1 VSGTE
6 RAPLPVALAR
16 RLMGLFPLEP
26 DPRTTSFYVAS
37 LGKEGLPPDAVERL
51 LAESQNTYDDEKELP
66 FLDLYYRYPVRGL
79 LAGKTL
85 LDIGCSVGGRSV
97 RLAETLGVPRVYGL
111 DILPEDIEVAN
122 RFAASRGVPGD
133 FRAGRG
139 EEMPFESDSIGN
151 IVTYDAFE
159 HVADVE
165 AVLREC
171 RRILEPGGHLV
182 AVFPPFGNP
191 FESHLLFSQLPAI
204 HWLFSGRTLARAQR
218 ELGDSKGWPSGIL
231 SDALEPWE
239 RMPTLNGITRR
250 SFREAVQRTGWEV
263 VYERYCPLFTTGRRS
278 QRNPIFRGLRR
289 LLSPLT
295 GVPGVREYAT
305 DRVATILRK
314 PAGSRV

>member
-1 VSGTE
+1 MS
-6 RAPLPVALAR
+6 RASVALAR

-26 DPRTTSFYVAS
+26 DPRTTSFYVAG
-37 LGKEGLPPDAVERL
+37 LGKQGLPPDAVERL

-66 FLDLYYRYPVRGL
+66 FLDLYFRYPVREL
-79 LAGKTL
+79 LAGRTV

-97 RLAETLGVPRVYGL
+97 RLAETLRAPKVYGL
-111 DILPEDIEVAN
+111 DILPEDVEVAN
-122 RFAASRGVPGD
+122 RFAASRSVAGD

-139 EEMPFESDSIGN
+139 EEMPFDSDSIEN

-171 RRILEPGGHLV
+171 RRILVPGGHLV

-204 HWLFSGRTLARAQR
+204 HWIFSGDTLNRAQHQ
-218 ELGDSKGWPSGIL
+218 LGEAKGWPPGIL
-231 SDALEPWE
+231 SETLEPWE
-239 RMPTLNGITRR
+239 KMPTLNGITRG
-250 SFREAVQRTGWEV
+250 SFQRAVARTGWEV
-263 VYERYCPLFTTGRRS
+263 VYARYCPLFTTGRRS
-278 QRNPIFRGLRR
+278 QRNPVFRALRR
-289 LLSPLT
+289 LLAPLT

-305 DRVATILRK
+305 DRIATILRK
-314 PAGSRV
+314 PAGP